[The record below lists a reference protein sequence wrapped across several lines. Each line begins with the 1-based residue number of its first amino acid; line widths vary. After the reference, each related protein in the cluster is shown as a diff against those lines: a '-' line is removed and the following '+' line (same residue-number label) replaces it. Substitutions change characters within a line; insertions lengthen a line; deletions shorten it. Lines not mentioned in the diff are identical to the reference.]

1 MRRNVLL
8 TNTAV
13 ADTAETKNRKSTL
26 FELNEK
32 YKDCPVSVNE
42 YLINGKKYIV
52 HSHFVGDKDIDVV
65 IRNIAFNKAIN
76 EILENAA

>member
-1 MRRNVLL
+1 MIRNVFR
-8 TNTAV
+8 NTAV
-13 ADTAETKNRKSTL
+13 ADTTETKSKKSTM

-52 HSHFVGDKDIDVV
+52 HSHFVGNKDIDTV
-65 IRNIAFNKAIN
+65 IRNIAFHKAMN
-76 EILENAA
+76 EILEKTA

>member
-13 ADTAETKNRKSTL
+13 ADTETKSKKSTM

-52 HSHFVGDKDIDVV
+52 HSHFVGDKDIDTV
-65 IRNIAFNKAIN
+65 IRNIAFNKAMN
-76 EILENAA
+76 EILEKAA

>member
-1 MRRNVLL
+1 MIRNVCR
-8 TNTAV
+8 NTAV
-13 ADTAETKNRKSTL
+13 ADTAETQNRKSAM

-52 HSHFVGDKDIDVV
+52 HSHFVGDKDIDTV
-65 IRNIAFNKAIN
+65 IRNIAFHKAMD
-76 EILENAA
+76 EVLAKTA